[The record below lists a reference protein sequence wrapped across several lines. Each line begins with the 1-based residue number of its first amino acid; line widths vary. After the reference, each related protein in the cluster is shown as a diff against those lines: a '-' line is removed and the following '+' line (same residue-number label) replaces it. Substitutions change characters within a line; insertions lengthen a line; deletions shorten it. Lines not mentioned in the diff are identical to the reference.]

1 MTAQIRLH
9 GVPLSGHVHKVEVLL
24 RLLGLPFE
32 YVDAPAGVRQTDA
45 FLRLNP
51 LRQIPVLE
59 DGEVVLADSNAIL
72 VYLARRYDPTGPWLP
87 DAPIAAAR
95 VQRWLSISAGEVKYG
110 PANARA
116 VHLFGLKTD
125 LGDAHAVAQRLL
137 AFMDAS
143 LAAEPWLAGPAPT
156 LADVACYPYVACAPE
171 GGVDLQPY
179 PAVRA
184 WIARF
189 EALPGVKA
197 MPRSPV
203 PA

>member
-1 MTAQIRLH
+1 MTIRLH
-9 GVPLSGHVHKVEVLL
+9 GVPLSGHVHKVEVFL
-24 RLLGLPFE
+24 RLLGLSFD
-32 YVDAPAGVRQTDA
+32 YVEAPAPARQTEA
-45 FLRLNP
+45 FGRLNP

-59 DGEVVLADSNAIL
+59 DGDLVLADSNAIL
-72 VYLARRYDPTGPWLP
+72 VYLAKRYDAGDAWLP
-87 DAPIAAAR
+87 DDPVGAAK

-125 LGDAHAVAQRLL
+125 LSDAHAVAGRLL
-137 AFMDAS
+137 GFMDAT
-143 LAAEPWLAGPAPT
+143 LTAQGWLAGDRPT

-184 WIARF
+184 WIDRF
-189 EALPGVKA
+189 EALPRVKA
-197 MPRSPV
+197 MPRSAV

>member
-24 RLLGLPFE
+24 RLLDLPFE
-32 YVDAPAGVRQTDA
+32 YVAAPADVRQTDA

-59 DGEVVLADSNAIL
+59 DGDVVLADSNAIL
-72 VYLARRYDPTGPWLP
+72 VYLAKRYDPSGPWLP
-87 DAPIAAAR
+87 DEPLAAAR

-137 AFMDAS
+137 AFMDAA
-143 LAAEPWLAGPAPT
+143 LAADAWLAGPAPT
-156 LADVACYPYVACAPE
+156 LADVACYP
-171 GGVDLQPY
+171 
-179 PAVRA
+179 
-184 WIARF
+184 
-189 EALPGVKA
+189 
-197 MPRSPV
+197 
-203 PA
+203 

>member
-1 MTAQIRLH
+1 MTNTIRLH
-9 GVPLSGHVHKVEVLL
+9 GVTLSGHVHKVGLFL

-32 YVDAPAGVRQTDA
+32 TVEAGRDERATEA
-45 FLRLNP
+45 FRRLNP
-51 LRQIPVLE
+51 LGQIPVLE
-59 DGEVVLADSNAIL
+59 DGDFALADSNAIL
-72 VYLARRYDPTGPWLP
+72 VYLAKRYDPAGRWLP
-87 DAPIAAAR
+87 EDAVGAAA
-95 VQRWLSISAGEVKYG
+95 VQRWLSISAGEIRFG

-125 LGDAHAVAQRLL
+125 LADAHAVAARLL
-137 AFMDAS
+137 GFMDATLS
-143 LAAEPWLAGPAPT
+143 GRDWLAADRPS

-171 GGVDLQPY
+171 GGVDLAPY

-189 EALPGVKA
+189 EALPGVA
-197 MPRSPV
+197 PMPRSAV

>member
-9 GVPLSGHVHKVEVLL
+9 GLPLSGHAHKVELFL
-24 RLLGLPFE
+24 RLLNLPFD
-32 YVDAPAGVRQTDA
+32 YVEAPGERRGTEA

-59 DGEVVLADSNAIL
+59 DGDLVLADSNAIL
-72 VYLARRYDPTGPWLP
+72 VYLAKRYDPDGPWLP
-87 DAPIAAAR
+87 EAPAEAAA

-125 LGDAHAVAQRLL
+125 LADAQAVAARLL
-137 AFMDAS
+137 AFMDAT
-143 LAAEPWLAGPAPT
+143 LTERDWLVGARPT

-171 GGVDLQPY
+171 GGVDLAPY

-184 WIARF
+184 WIARL

-197 MPRSPV
+197 MPRAPV
-203 PA
+203 TA

>member
-1 MTAQIRLH
+1 MTKPIRLH
-9 GVPLSGHVHKVEVLL
+9 GVPLSGHVHKVALFLKLL
-24 RLLGLPFE
+24 DLPFAAVE
-32 YVDAPAGVRQTDA
+32 AGRDQRATEA

-51 LRQIPVLE
+51 LGQIPVLE

-72 VYLARRYDPTGPWLP
+72 VYLAKRYDPAGRWLP
-87 DAPIAAAR
+87 ETPVEAAK
-95 VQRWLSISAGEVKYG
+95 VQRWLSISAGEIRFG

-125 LGDAHAVAQRLL
+125 LADAHAVAARLL
-137 AFMDAS
+137 GFMEAT
-143 LAAEPWLAGPAPT
+143 LAGQDWLAGSAPT
-156 LADVACYPYVACAPE
+156 VADVACYPYVASAPE
-171 GGVDLQPY
+171 GGVDLAPY

-189 EALPGVKA
+189 EALPGVTP
-197 MPRSPV
+197 MPRSAV

>member
-1 MTAQIRLH
+1 
-9 GVPLSGHVHKVEVLL
+9 VE
-24 RLLGLPFE
+24 
-32 YVDAPAGVRQTDA
+32 AGRDQRDTDA
-45 FLRLNP
+45 FRRLNP
-51 LRQIPVLE
+51 LGQIPVLE
-59 DGEVVLADSNAIL
+59 DGDLVLADSNAIL
-72 VYLARRYDPTGPWLP
+72 VYLAKRYDPSGAWLP
-87 DAPIAAAR
+87 ETPVEAAR
-95 VQRWLSISAGEVKYG
+95 VQRWLSISAGEVRFG

-125 LGDAHAVAQRLL
+125 LADAKAVAARLL
-137 AFMDAS
+137 GFMDGA
-143 LAAEPWLAGPAPT
+143 LTGADWLASNRPT

-171 GGVDLQPY
+171 GGVDLSPH

-189 EALPGVKA
+189 EALPGVAA